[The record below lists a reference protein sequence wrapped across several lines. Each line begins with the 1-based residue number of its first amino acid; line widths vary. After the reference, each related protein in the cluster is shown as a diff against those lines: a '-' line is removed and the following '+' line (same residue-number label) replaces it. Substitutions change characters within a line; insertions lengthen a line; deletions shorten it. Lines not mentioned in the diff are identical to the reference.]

1 MRVTQT
7 MDKINFEKL
16 LKYLLIY
23 SGVYIVELKFTASS
37 FNLDVFQTEL
47 APIKKSLWLKINENV
62 FH

>member
-1 MRVTQT
+1 

-23 SGVYIVELKFTASS
+23 GGVYIVELKFTASS